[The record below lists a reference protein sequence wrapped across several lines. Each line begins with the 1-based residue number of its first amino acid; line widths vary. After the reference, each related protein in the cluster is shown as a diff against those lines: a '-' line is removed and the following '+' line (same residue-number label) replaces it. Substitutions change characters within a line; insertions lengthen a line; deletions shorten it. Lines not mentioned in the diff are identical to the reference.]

1 MEQPIANIQVTM
13 SIPPQKYMA
22 AAMEIMSQYG
32 DVVQDA
38 LNDIKQDLL
47 FNKIFQEEVKN
58 VIKEQVRET
67 IENAIKSAAR
77 NVVWD
82 LYRGKDRQIGEM
94 IEKAI
99 LESINESRH

>member
-38 LNDIKQDLL
+38 LDDIKKDLM
-47 FNKIFQEEVKN
+47 FNKKFQDEVKN
-58 VIKEQVRET
+58 EIKNQIRESM
-67 IENAIKSAAR
+67 ENAIKSAAR
-77 NVVWD
+77 RVVWD
-82 LYRGKDRQIGEM
+82 LYRDTDIDGM
-94 IEKAI
+94 IENKI
-99 LESINESRH
+99 LETVQKK